1 MQAKDGQ
8 DAAKQLGASE
18 SLQLASLL
26 KGNPEFD
33 AHLESPQEYM
43 KKQDLGYIALS

>member
-8 DAAKQLGASE
+8 DSAKTFGTSE
-18 SLQLASLL
+18 SLQLADLL

-33 AHLESPQEYM
+33 AHLDSVKDYM
-43 KKQDLGYIALS
+43 KKQKLEFIAVS